1 MGLKTFL
8 GQGILCLLLLLGSS
22 YRTYAR
28 KEADSLKQVIPDAT
42 DTFAYVRYL
51 NTLSADLVQQGEA
64 EQAAQYAAQ
73 ALDLSRA
80 SDDEEGVAI
89 SLLNTGNAYA
99 YKGNQKKALSSFVQ
113 SLKLKSSQRS
123 RKLSEKLYYRM
134 AVTFARLKK
143 YPLALKYFHKAAQQQ
158 EKYEERYARI
168 MGEKGTL
175 PVVPGEDS
183 LYVKDTTG
191 DVALYDNMLELTAD
205 DHVVVD
211 RDTIMIDVSSDKG
224 SRALLTADIIDAF
237 DDGKKALAYGLLL
250 HIKQPVTGKR
260 KTFSGIN
267 TVGHMFITL
276 TKFNTD
282 SGYVSRTF
290 GFYPDKD
297 YLLSATPLLP
307 VSTSVFKDDETHD
320 WDEMVAKF
328 ISKRRFNRILRMV
341 KRYSR
346 RKYNLNKN
354 NCTDFG
360 LVVAAIAGIK
370 IEDTRGTWPLGG
382 GNNPADAG
390 QSVREGKIEH
400 LDGDDKLFVY
410 PPPQEEGL

>member
-1 MGLKTFL
+1 MGFKMFI
-8 GQGILCLLLLLGSS
+8 GQSIVWLLLLGSS
-22 YRTYAR
+22 DTTYAR
-28 KEADSLKQVIPDAT
+28 KDVDSLKQVIPPAT

-51 NTLSADLVQQGEA
+51 NAVSADLIQQGAA
-64 EQAAQYAAQ
+64 EQAARYAAQ
-73 ALDLSRA
+73 ALDLSHA
-80 SDDEEGVAI
+80 SGDEEGIAI

-134 AVTFARLKK
+134 AVTFARLKQ

-158 EKYEERYARI
+158 EKYEEQYAKV
-168 MGEKGTL
+168 MGETRVL
-175 PVVPGEDS
+175 PDVSGEDS

-191 DVALYDNMLELTAD
+191 DFELYDNMLELTD
-205 DHVVVD
+205 DGHVVVD
-211 RDTIMIDVSSDKG
+211 RDTIMINIASDKG

-346 RKYNLNKN
+346 RKYNLNRN

-400 LDGDDKLFVY
+400 LDSDKLFVY
-410 PPPQEEGL
+410 PPPEEKGL